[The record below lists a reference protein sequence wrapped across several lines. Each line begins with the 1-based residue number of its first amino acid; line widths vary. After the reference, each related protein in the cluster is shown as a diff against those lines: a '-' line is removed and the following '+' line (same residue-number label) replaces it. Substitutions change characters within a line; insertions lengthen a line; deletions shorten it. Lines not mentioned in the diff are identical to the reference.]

1 MRILADARVYM
12 GTFIDMCMSLS
23 IVKVKA
29 VTDPIYS
36 VFTVHNDSA
45 LQHVYLVSPAVLDIG
60 LWKDVDEKVA
70 RLILTVENT
79 AYEESLE
86 DLVPCCV

>member
-1 MRILADARVYM
+1 M
-12 GTFIDMCMSLS
+12 GKFIAICVSLS

-45 LQHVYLVSPAVLDIG
+45 LQHVYVVSPGKLGAVLDIA
-60 LWKDVDEKVA
+60 LWKDVD
-70 RLILTVENT
+70 R
-79 AYEESLE
+79 
-86 DLVPCCV
+86 